1 MSMRLA
7 MKASLESAA
16 LDEKAK
22 QKELRKA
29 KKEAKRARKAE
40 LAAAAEAAAPAAE
53 PAAAPAAP
61 PAPAADPEPPAAA
74 PAPDAAPP
82 PAPMDTSPPA
92 PPPPEPAAPAPPAPP
107 EPSAPEPAPEPAA
120 PAPDA
125 APAPE
130 APEAPAAPAPEAPEP
145 EAPAEAPTLRAR
157 IATHLDALLKEVD
170 LDEMNMK
177 SLRKKVASDLNIEI
191 AGEDKDWFKEHV
203 TKRVQARAEPDEEDE
218 DPRHPLIS
226 EDMSA
231 VVGVSRANH
240 FRLVKLLWK
249 YIKAHNLQNP
259 ANRNE
264 ILCDEK
270 LKKVFKRDKVTG
282 FGMSKLLGQ
291 HIFKD
296 GEATKPKAPKK
307 KKKQREPS
315 DDEESDE
322 QPKKKKKKAY
332 PKPATQYKGSAALAA
347 FAGVETNNRF
357 TLSKIFWAHI
367 KANNLQSDPS
377 NKRIIVCD
385 DKLKALFGVER
396 FEMFQLAKHI
406 KKHFEGGEEE

>member
-1 MSMRLA
+1 
-7 MKASLESAA
+7 
-16 LDEKAK
+16 
-22 QKELRKA
+22 
-29 KKEAKRARKAE
+29 
-40 LAAAAEAAAPAAE
+40 
-53 PAAAPAAP
+53 
-61 PAPAADPEPPAAA
+61 
-74 PAPDAAPP
+74 
-82 PAPMDTSPPA
+82 MDTSPA
-92 PPPPEPAAPAPPAPP
+92 PV
-107 EPSAPEPAPEPAA
+107 
-120 PAPDA
+120 A

-130 APEAPAAPAPEAPEP
+130 APAAPEP
-145 EAPAEAPTLRAR
+145 EAPVAPAPAPAPAEAPSLRAR

-177 SLRKKVASDLNIEI
+177 SLRKKVAADLSIEI

-203 TKRVQARAEPDEEDE
+203 TKRAQARAEPDEEEE

-249 YIKAHNLQNP
+249 YIKAHDLQNP

-282 FGMSKLLGQ
+282 FGMSKLLGA

-322 QPKKKKKKAY
+322 QPKKKKKKSY
-332 PKPATQYKGSAALAA
+332 PKPAAQYKGSAALAE

-406 KKHFEGGEEE
+406 KKHFEQGEEE

>member
-1 MSMRLA
+1 MQS
-7 MKASLESAA
+7 
-16 LDEKAK
+16 
-22 QKELRKA
+22 
-29 KKEAKRARKAE
+29 
-40 LAAAAEAAAPAAE
+40 
-53 PAAAPAAP
+53 
-61 PAPAADPEPPAAA
+61 
-74 PAPDAAPP
+74 
-82 PAPMDTSPPA
+82 
-92 PPPPEPAAPAPPAPP
+92 
-107 EPSAPEPAPEPAA
+107 
-120 PAPDA
+120 
-125 APAPE
+125 
-130 APEAPAAPAPEAPEP
+130 
-145 EAPAEAPTLRAR
+145 
-157 IATHLDALLKEVD
+157 
-170 LDEMNMK
+170 N
-177 SLRKKVASDLNIEI
+177 
-191 AGEDKDWFKEHV
+191 
-203 TKRVQARAEPDEEDE
+203 AEPDEEDE

-249 YIKAHNLQNP
+249 YIKANNLQNP

-296 GEATKPKAPKK
+296 GEATRQKAPKK

-332 PKPATQYKGSAALAA
+332 PKPAAQYKGSAALAE